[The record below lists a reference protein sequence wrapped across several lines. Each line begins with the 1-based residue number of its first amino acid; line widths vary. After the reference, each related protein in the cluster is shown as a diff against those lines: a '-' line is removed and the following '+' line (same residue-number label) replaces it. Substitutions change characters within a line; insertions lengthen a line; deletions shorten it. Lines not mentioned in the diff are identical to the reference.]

1 MEVNA
6 TDFEEG
12 SYVLVSG
19 ILDGEDTPRKILTQI
34 ERIDKIGKTIKFVD
48 GDFFKE
54 IKSVDPIKITK
65 ENLTKE
71 CGFSLSNH
79 PGFYENGKVI
89 VATYF
94 DKLTQQDFFYLIEH
108 TPSEVN
114 YCNIPDIYKMR
125 VEYVHQLQKM
135 DGYTNKIKF

>member
-6 TDFEEG
+6 TDFENG

-34 ERIDKIGKTIKFVD
+34 ERIDKYGKTITFN
-48 GDFFKE
+48 GSFFKE

-79 PGFYENGKVI
+79 PGFYENGEVI

-94 DKLTQQDFFYLIEH
+94 DKLTLQDFFYLIVH

-114 YCNIPDIYKMR
+114 YDNIPDTYKIR
-125 VEYVHQLQKM
+125 VEYVHQLQKI
-135 DGYTNKIKF
+135 DGCAKEIKF

>member
-6 TDFEEG
+6 TDFENG

-34 ERIDKIGKTIKFVD
+34 ERIDKYGKTITFNV
-48 GDFFKE
+48 FFKE

-71 CGFSLSNH
+71 CGFSLSNY
-79 PGFYENGKVI
+79 PGFYENGEVI
-89 VATYF
+89 IATYF
-94 DKLTQQDFFYLIEH
+94 NKLTQQDFFYIIEH

-114 YCNIPDIYKMR
+114 YCDIPDIYKIR
-125 VEYVHQLQKM
+125 VEYIHQLQKI
-135 DGYTNKIKF
+135 DGYAKEIKF